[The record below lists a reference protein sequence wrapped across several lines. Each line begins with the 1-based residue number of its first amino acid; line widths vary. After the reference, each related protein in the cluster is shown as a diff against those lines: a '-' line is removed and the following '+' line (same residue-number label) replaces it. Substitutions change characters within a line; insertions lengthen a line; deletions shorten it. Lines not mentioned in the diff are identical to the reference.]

1 MSFRFIQ
8 VIGHARIFFFMSR
21 WYSVVYMH
29 HILFIQS
36 SISGPLS
43 SLHLWASAQLSPRAT
58 TAEPVCSGAQMLK
71 LLSPHSVSREYSP
84 LAATRE
90 SPCPET
96 KTQHSRKHKNS
107 AQGFQLFHILVNGC
121 FFSFLFIV
129 TTSMGMSW
137 ISVVLI
143 CISLMTRDVVYLFVC
158 FLAIHL
164 SSLEKCFFKFF
175 AHFWSGCFCFCCW
188 ILEVVCIFWIVT
200 HCQIHC

>member
-1 MSFRFIQ
+1 
-8 VIGHARIFFFMSR
+8 
-21 WYSVVYMH
+21 MH

-43 SLHLWASAQLSPRAT
+43 SFHLWASAQLSPRAT

-143 CISLMTRDVVYLFVC
+143 CISLMTNGSVEHVVYRPLIPLWRNVYSNPFLIFFSVYRLF
-158 FLAIHL
+158 
-164 SSLEKCFFKFF
+164 
-175 AHFWSGCFCFCCW
+175 
-188 ILEVVCIFWIVT
+188 IFE
-200 HCQIHC
+200 

>member
-1 MSFRFIQ
+1 
-8 VIGHARIFFFMSR
+8 
-21 WYSVVYMH
+21 
-29 HILFIQS
+29 
-36 SISGPLS
+36 
-43 SLHLWASAQLSPRAT
+43 
-58 TAEPVCSGAQMLK
+58 MLK

-129 TTSMGMSW
+129 ATSMGMSW

-143 CISLMTRDVVYLFVC
+143 CISLMTRDVVHLFVC
-158 FLAIHL
+158 FLPIYL
-164 SSLEKCFFKFF
+164 LWRNVFSSSLLIFDQVVFVSVLVESLKLSVY
-175 AHFWSGCFCFCCW
+175 SG
-188 ILEVVCIFWIVT
+188 L
-200 HCQIHC
+200 